1 VYASRIRTVLVA
13 GLLVVLAA
21 CGADGDG
28 GRSERTAA
36 PTRPVERPS
45 TTTSTTVAIP
55 SATSPTTTTVT
66 APPPV
71 FGWTVAAVEGAVRAR
86 VEGSSWRTGC
96 PVPLEDL
103 RYVRVSHWGFDG
115 APHVGELVVHHEVVD
130 GLQAVFAEL
139 FVRRFPIRMM
149 RLVDDFGAD
158 DDASVTADNTS
169 AFNCRPVTGGTR
181 WSQHSYGRAIDVN
194 PFENPY
200 VTNGRVLVPGSATYV
215 DRSNVR
221 PGMILAGDAVVDAFA
236 ARGWTWGGSWSSP
249 IDYQHFSTSGG

>member
-1 VYASRIRTVLVA
+1 VIPP
-13 GLLVVLAA
+13 
-21 CGADGDG
+21 
-28 GRSERTAA
+28 
-36 PTRPVERPS
+36 PTIP
-45 TTTSTTVAIP
+45 TS
-55 SATSPTTTTVT
+55 TTTVT
-66 APPPV
+66 APAPA
-71 FGWTVAAVEGAVRAR
+71 FGWTAAAIEGAVRAR
-86 VEGSSWRTGC
+86 VEGSSWRPGC

-103 RYVRVSHWGFDG
+103 RYVRLSHWGFDG
-115 APHVGELVVHHEVVD
+115 EPHLGELVVHRDAVD
-130 GLQAVFAEL
+130 SLQAIFAEL
-139 FVRRFPIRMM
+139 FARRFPIRMM

-236 ARGWTWGGSWSSP
+236 SRGWSWGGSWSSP
-249 IDYQHFSTSGG
+249 IDYQHFSASGG